1 MKRLLNLFLLLLM
14 VGSAYAEGTGGA
26 GIIVTYQG
34 AETSYRFDDMPSV
47 KYTGEGDN
55 QSAALYVKGNDAPV
69 ATFPLHG
76 RKLVVTYSEYL
87 PTSIDGVP
95 ADKAVITERNGKK
108 IVQGGKL
115 IIVSKD
121 DKKYDIN
128 GTEIK

>member
-1 MKRLLNLFLLLLM
+1 MIMKRLLNLLLLLIM
-14 VGSAYAEGTGGA
+14 VGSAYAASVGA

-34 AETSYRFDDMPSV
+34 AETSYRFDEMPTV
-47 KYTGEGDN
+47 KYTGEGTN
-55 QSAALYVKGNDAPV
+55 QSAALYIKGSGSPV

-76 RKLVVTYSEYL
+76 KKLIVTYSEYS
-87 PTSIDGVP
+87 TSIDGVT

-108 IVQGGKL
+108 IVQGGRL

-121 DKKYDIN
+121 GRKYDIN

>member
-1 MKRLLNLFLLLLM
+1 MKRLFNLLLLLIM
-14 VGSAYAEGTGGA
+14 VGCAYAEGTGGA

-34 AETSYRFDDMPSV
+34 AETSYRFDEMPTV
-47 KYTGEGDN
+47 KYTGEGTN
-55 QSAALYVKGNDAPV
+55 QSAALYIKGSGSPV

-76 RKLVVTYSEYL
+76 KKLIVTYSEYS
-87 PTSIDGVP
+87 TSIDGVT

-121 DKKYDIN
+121 GRKYDIN

>member
-1 MKRLLNLFLLLLM
+1 MKRLLNLFLLLML
-14 VGSAYAEGTGGA
+14 VGSAYAASVGA

-34 AETSYRFDDMPSV
+34 AETSYRFDEMPTV
-47 KYTGEGDN
+47 KYTGEGNN
-55 QSAALYVKGNDAPV
+55 QSAVLYVKGSGSPV
-69 ATFPLHG
+69 ATFQLHG
-76 RKLVVTYSEYL
+76 KKLIVTYSEYV
-87 PTSIDGVP
+87 PTSIEGVP

-121 DKKYDIN
+121 GRKYDIN

>member
-1 MKRLLNLFLLLLM
+1 MKRLLNLLLLLIM
-14 VGSAYAEGTGGA
+14 VGCAYAEGTVGA

-34 AETSYRFDDMPSV
+34 AETSYRFDEMPTV
-47 KYTGEGDN
+47 KYTGEDTN
-55 QSAALYVKGNDAPV
+55 QSAALYIKGSGSPV

-76 RKLVVTYSEYL
+76 KKLIVTYSEYS
-87 PTSIDGVP
+87 TSIDGVT

-108 IVQGGKL
+108 IVQGGRL

-121 DKKYDIN
+121 GRKYDIN